1 MAEKAIITKSWNGDK
16 WYWAVWYKGIRLQL
30 CNTRREAELFKK
42 EYDTKGCQY
51 QRVEQ

>member
-1 MAEKAIITKSWNGDK
+1 MAEKAIITRSYNYNR
-16 WYWAVWYKGIRLQL
+16 WYYSVWFKGVRLQL
-30 CNTRREAELFKK
+30 CNTRREAELIKK